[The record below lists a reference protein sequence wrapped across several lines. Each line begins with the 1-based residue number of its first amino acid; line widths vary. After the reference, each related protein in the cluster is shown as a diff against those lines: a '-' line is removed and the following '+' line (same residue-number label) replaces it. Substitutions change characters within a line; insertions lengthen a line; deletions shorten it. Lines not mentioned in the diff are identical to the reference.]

1 MISLAKA
8 FDPSSAAAA
17 ELGPNTICFGKL
29 GYLTRVIG
37 IKCHT
42 LGILKDSSVARSTD
56 NIFRTGAGANQ
67 AFN

>member
-17 ELGPNTICFGKL
+17 ELG
-29 GYLTRVIG
+29 
-37 IKCHT
+37 H
-42 LGILKDSSVARSTD
+42 SSVARSTD